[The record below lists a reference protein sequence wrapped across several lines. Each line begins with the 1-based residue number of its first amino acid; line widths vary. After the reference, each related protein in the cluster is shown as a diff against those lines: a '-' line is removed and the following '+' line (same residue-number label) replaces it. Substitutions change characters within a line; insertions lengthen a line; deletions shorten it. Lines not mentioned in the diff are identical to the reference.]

1 MQRSKVQNDTDGV
14 VCFDTDD
21 QYSQYC
27 GRDNA

>member
-1 MQRSKVQNDTDGV
+1 MQRSKVQKDTVV
-14 VCFDTDD
+14 VCFDTDG